1 MEPKEIVGQNI
12 RAIRKQA
19 DLTQEALA
27 ERAGMHMVE
36 IGRTERGLR
45 DMRVSTVAKIAAGL
59 GVPACELLRG
69 V

>member
-1 MEPKEIVGQNI
+1 MEPKAIVGENI
-12 RAIRKQA
+12 RAIRKRA

-27 ERAGMHMVE
+27 ERSGMHMVE
-36 IGRTERGLR
+36 VGRAERGVR

-59 GVPACELLRG
+59 EVPACELLRG

>member
-1 MEPKEIVGQNI
+1 MEPKAIVGENI
-12 RAIRKQA
+12 RAIRKRA

-27 ERAGMHMVE
+27 ERSGMHMVE
-36 IGRTERGLR
+36 IGRAERGVR

-59 GVPACELLRG
+59 EVPAFELLRG